1 MPGAQLGYFEKKRGV
16 VKIRFILFGYWK
28 LLHNDNPRTSLHI
41 LFNYYSRSCQGYSF
55 LDNNFCCEG
64 WCDLNLAETTWKAP
78 LRCIIF
84 PTQTQKGGGCSRIN
98 HDLDEGL
105 GN

>member
-1 MPGAQLGYFEKKRGV
+1 MCQGRNWDILKKREGWI
-16 VKIRFILFGYWK
+16 KLDLFCLDTGNYCIMIIIE
-28 LLHNDNPRTSLHI
+28 LHI

-84 PTQTQKGGGCSRIN
+84 PTQTQRGGGGSRIN